1 MDVRIPWRL
10 QILSHAG
17 IAFIGGFIGSL
28 NSPLW
33 AGLGLLVVGV
43 VLIHLL
49 LPSVMQ
55 LWIAIVN
62 GFLRATGSYS
72 SAGRG
77 SKMFMY
83 MTPMYLMVPI
93 GAYLAYLTFDHI
105 SPYTIDRVLP
115 VAIGLFLVLVDCL
128 VEAATA
134 RK

>member
-17 IAFIGGFIGSL
+17 IASIGGYVGSL
-28 NSPLW
+28 NSPRW
-33 AGLGLLVVGV
+33 AGLGLRIVGV

-55 LWIAIVN
+55 LWIKIVN
-62 GFLRATGSYS
+62 GILRATGSYS
-72 SAGRG
+72 SAARS

-83 MTPMYLMVPI
+83 MTPMYMMVPV
-93 GAYLAYLTFDHI
+93 GAYLAYLTFDRI
-105 SPYTIDRVLP
+105 APYTLDRIVP
-115 VAIGLFLVLVDCL
+115 VAVGIFLVLTDCL
-128 VEAATA
+128 VEAKTA

>member
-10 QILSHAG
+10 QILSHIG
-17 IAFIGGFIGSL
+17 IAFIGGFVGSL

-33 AGLGLLVVGV
+33 AGLGLLVAGV

-49 LPSVMQ
+49 LPVFMQ
-55 LWIAIVN
+55 LWIKIVN
-62 GFLRATGSYS
+62 GILGATGSYS
-72 SAGRG
+72 SAARS

-93 GAYLAYLTFDHI
+93 GAYLAYLTFDRVA
-105 SPYTIDRVLP
+105 PYTIDRILP
-115 VAIGLFLVLVDCL
+115 VAIGLFLVLTDCL